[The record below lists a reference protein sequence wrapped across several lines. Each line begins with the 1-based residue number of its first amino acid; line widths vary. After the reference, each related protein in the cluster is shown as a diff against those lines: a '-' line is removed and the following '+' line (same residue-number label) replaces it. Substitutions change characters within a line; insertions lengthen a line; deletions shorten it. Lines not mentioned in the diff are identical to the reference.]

1 MLRRSMHMHSD
12 VNLLFSRLGSV
23 LLAYLYPTARGFCG
37 TPPLQTLLT
46 LVVALVLLGT
56 AEQASAQYVLLV
68 PDQPTV
74 ASPPEGKKAPTQMD
88 VLVSLVEPQAH
99 TSIPMDR
106 PQMFAV
112 IRRSLAMSENAKGNE
127 TAVPMAIREDLLGNL
142 EEIQYLKKTAW
153 AANVPLS
160 IPGLYQLITESRPW
174 WNASDNNFIQQ
185 FVKTTVPVFGEALGW
200 DEPAGLKFEI
210 LPLTRPFGNVAPAH
224 FRGKVTLS
232 DTPLPDCYVK
242 ITRHNTEERPFT
254 SPWHESQLVKT
265 DGQGIFSFVCPL
277 PGWWGFMAVTQGD
290 PLKGPDGQIKPLEMG
305 AVLWMYVDEALPL
318 NRKRK

>member
-1 MLRRSMHMHSD
+1 MLRQSVSA
-12 VNLLFSRLGSV
+12 VYIVCVGVIALLSAV
-23 LLAYLYPTARGFCG
+23 QP
-37 TPPLQTLLT
+37 
-46 LVVALVLLGT
+46 
-56 AEQASAQYVLLV
+56 ASAQYTLLV

-74 ASPPEGKKAPTQMD
+74 ETAIPAKKSPTQMD
-88 VLVSLVEPQAH
+88 VLVAFVEPQEH
-99 TSIPMDR
+99 SGIDMDR

-112 IRRSLAMSENAKGNE
+112 IRRSLAMPENENTQEQA
-127 TAVPMAIREDLLGNL
+127 AVPMATREDLLGNL
-142 EEIQYLKKTAW
+142 EEIKYLKHQAW

-174 WNASDNNFIQQ
+174 WNAKDNNFIQQ
-185 FVKTTVPVFGEALGW
+185 FVKTTVPVFGEGLGW

-224 FRGKVTLS
+224 FRGKVVLS
-232 DTPLPDCYVK
+232 GNPLPDTYVK
-242 ITRHNTEERPFT
+242 ITRHNTEERPFP

-265 DGQGIFSFVCPL
+265 DGQGLFSFVCPL

-305 AVLWMYVDEALPL
+305 SIIWMYVDESLPVG
-318 NRKRK
+318 RKRK

>member
-1 MLRRSMHMHSD
+1 MPSYSMSLQNG
-12 VNLLFSRLGSV
+12 VITSFSRLCTLLVSHFSFSTQHCRPAL
-23 LLAYLYPTARGFCG
+23 LLAMG
-37 TPPLQTLLT
+37 
-46 LVVALVLLGT
+46 LVLVS
-56 AEQASAQYVLLV
+56 AQPAAAQYVLLV

-74 ASPPEGKKAPTQMD
+74 ESPPKDKKAPTQMD
-88 VLVSLVEPQAH
+88 VLVSFVEPQNHSSLA
-99 TSIPMDR
+99 MDR

-112 IRRSLAMSENAKGNE
+112 IRRSLAAPENPTGNE
-127 TAVPMAIREDLLGNL
+127 TAVLMATREDLLGNL
-142 EEIQYLKKTAW
+142 EEIKYLKNTAW

-174 WNASDNNFIQQ
+174 WNAKDNNFIQQ

-200 DEPAGLKFEI
+200 DEAAGLKFEI
-210 LPLTRPFGNVAPAH
+210 LPLTRPFGNVSPAH
-224 FRGKVTLS
+224 FRAKVMLS
-232 DTPLPDCYVK
+232 GTALPDCYVK
-242 ITRHNTEERPFT
+242 IARHNTEERPFT

-265 DGQGIFSFVCPL
+265 DEQGIFSFVCPL

-305 AVLWMYVDEALPL
+305 ALMWMYVDEPLPV